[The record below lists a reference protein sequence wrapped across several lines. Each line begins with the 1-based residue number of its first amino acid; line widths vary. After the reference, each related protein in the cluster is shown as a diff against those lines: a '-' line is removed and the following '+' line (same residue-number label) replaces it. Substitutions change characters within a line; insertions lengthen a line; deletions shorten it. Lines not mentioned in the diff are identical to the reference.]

1 MRINKVQI
9 VNFRGFEDKEVV
21 FHDNV
26 TVVIGDNTAG
36 KTSLLHALQV
46 ALGAYLQ
53 SLKELPGSVDY
64 RCNFRDTD
72 RFLRYDAEK
81 KDYFPNERLPRI
93 TVEGEFVQTFK
104 QDNGGFRF
112 EPCLISWYREL
123 TRSNS
128 TTHNHAC
135 AGELMDVVSQM
146 VAQRREAG
154 MNAVYPLVL
163 SFGTNRI
170 AAQVRLSR
178 KVKERQQRI
187 EKAYKSALL
196 DKVDFVGALD
206 WLKRYDKSLKDGNEF
221 DGTEEAFYQA
231 LRKAIPSLSE
241 IDFDNNELEAIVS
254 IEGRKPERHHYSYMS
269 DGLKAMINIVS
280 EIAYRCIQLN
290 GFLGKRS
297 VEETPGVVL
306 IDEVDL
312 YLHPKWQ
319 KHVLADLQKAF
330 PKIQFIVSTHS
341 PFIVQSLKENQLVS
355 FDPDYQPGG
364 QPYTEGLEDIAS
376 YRMGLSQKIRSRR
389 FQEMTETAKKYFK
402 ALDDGDA
409 KKEELREELKRIEAE
424 FSDNPAY
431 LALIQLETQAKGGK
445 I

>member
-1 MRINKVQI
+1 MIREKKS
-9 VNFRGFEDKEVV
+9 E
-21 FHDNV
+21 NV
-26 TVVIGDNTAG
+26 PA
-36 KTSLLHALQV
+36 SLLKTQLYNGEDVKRQLMEDQHEKCYICERKLTTDFEIEHFKSQNKYPDLAREWSNLFL
-46 ALGAYLQ
+46 ACGY
-53 SLKELPGSVDY
+53 
-64 RCNFRDTD
+64 CNR
-72 RFLRYDAEK
+72 K
-81 KDYFPNERLPRI
+81 KSDSFDNNVNPL
-93 TVEGEFVQTFK
+93 TVNIEE
-104 QDNGGFRF
+104 D
-112 EPCLISWYREL
+112 II
-123 TRSNS
+123 
-128 TTHNHAC
+128 
-135 AGELMDVVSQM
+135 
-146 VAQRREAG
+146 QR
-154 MNAVYPLVL
+154 
-163 SFGTNRI
+163 
-170 AAQVRLSR
+170 
-178 KVKERQQRI
+178 
-187 EKAYKSALL
+187 
-196 DKVDFVGALD
+196 
-206 WLKRYDKSLKDGNEF
+206 
-221 DGTEEAFYQA
+221 
-231 LRKAIPSLSE
+231 
-241 IDFDNNELEAIVS
+241 IDFDNNELEAVIS

-290 GFLGKRS
+290 GFLGKKS
-297 VEETPGVVL
+297 VEDTPGVVL

-341 PFIVQSLKENQLVS
+341 PFIIQSLKENQLVS

-376 YRMGLSQKIRSRR
+376 YRMGLSQKIRSSR

-409 KKEELREELKRIEAE
+409 KKEELREKLKRIEAE